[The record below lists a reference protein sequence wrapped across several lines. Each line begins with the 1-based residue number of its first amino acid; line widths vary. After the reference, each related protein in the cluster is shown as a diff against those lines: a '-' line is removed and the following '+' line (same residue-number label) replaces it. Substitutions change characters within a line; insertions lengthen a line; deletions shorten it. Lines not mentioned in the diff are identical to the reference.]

1 MNLLINSLIKHG
13 NSLATLLEDAKHRSN
28 SEVIHENVRKEV
40 EELLEKLENPQLPPS
55 FPETIIPK
63 IIEKIQVTVRNFI
76 KLDSDNATKFKD
88 LAKKINEWKSK
99 KQSSSETSLP
109 EQPCESPT
117 GDSTQHE
124 ASTIDD
130 HQFGQLS
137 DKQKKCL
144 TCWGLFPAGMEIK
157 KRELIF
163 WWIAL
168 DLIDDPHKGDDIL
181 AEFVEKEFIERTI
194 IGNKKLYNSYKM
206 NDNVRSKVIQDISS
220 FVEID
225 ETKKHWSVM
234 KLQPQPQPPKP
245 KRRLTKSIT
254 FSKLIKYDDTNVP
267 LAASLVIN
275 KEENSLGVKTFEW
288 LNEKKNVKVL
298 HLGSWDHNPKRYIL
312 VEDIEIL
319 KGLRN
324 MGHLT
329 CLSLQGISG
338 IVELPESV
346 YKLDNL
352 KILDLR
358 ACPNLESLSEGIES
372 LNQLTHLDL
381 SECYLLDHIPRGIA
395 SLTKL
400 RVLKG
405 FVINPEDLN
414 QVGVDGNEKKKKKN
428 TPSMALFSDLSD
440 LKELIKLTIRTRR
453 MSFPTIQDFYTLFA
467 MEKLTALRIL
477 WVRSS
482 AAVPCATAATRFPK
496 SLKKLQ
502 LQAAPKNTLPFLL
515 WSISKDTES
524 SLEKLYIRGGQRS
537 DLDLDPKKHYF
548 RNVHTVRLR
557 YLPELTIHWDEFRKF
572 FPKLTRLEIL
582 SCPNLIFF
590 PCDENGVWVKTDTD
604 TTMYDELH

>member
-1 MNLLINSLIKHG
+1 MLD
-13 NSLATLLEDAKHRSN
+13 EAKKRSN
-28 SEVIHENVRKEV
+28 RENIHDKLRNEV

-63 IIEKIQVTVRNFI
+63 IIEKIQVTVQNFI
-76 KLDSDNATKFKD
+76 KLDSDNATKYED
-88 LAKKINEWKSK
+88 LAKKINKWKSK

-117 GDSTQHE
+117 GDSTQHVT
-124 ASTIDD
+124 STFDD
-130 HQFGQLS
+130 HQFERLT
-137 DKQKKCL
+137 DKQKMCL
-144 TCWGLFPAGMEIK
+144 ICWCLFPAGMEIK
-157 KRELIF
+157 KRELIL

-168 DLIDDPHKGDDIL
+168 DLIDGPHKCDENL
-181 AEFVEKEFIERTI
+181 AEFVEKGFIERTI
-194 IGNKKLYNSYKM
+194 TGNKKLCNSYKM
-206 NDNVRSKVIQDISS
+206 NNNVHSK
-220 FVEID
+220 
-225 ETKKHWSVM
+225 
-234 KLQPQPQPPKP
+234 
-245 KRRLTKSIT
+245 RGLTKSM
-254 FSKLIKYDDTNVP
+254 SLPKLTKLDDTNVP
-267 LAASLVIN
+267 SSLVIN
-275 KEENSLGVKTFEW
+275 KEENSLSAQTLEW
-288 LNEKKNVKVL
+288 VNKKKNVKVL

-312 VEDIEIL
+312 VEDIEVL

-346 YKLDNL
+346 YKLDSL

-381 SECYLLDHIPRGIA
+381 SECYLLDLIPRGIA

-400 RVLKG
+400 QVLKG

-428 TPSMALFSDLSD
+428 VPKTALFSDLSK
-440 LKELIKLTIRTRR
+440 LKELMKLTIRTRR
-453 MSFPTIQDFYTLFA
+453 MNFPTIQDFETLFA

-515 WSISKDTES
+515 WSISKYTGS

-537 DLDLDPKKHYF
+537 DLDLDPEQHYF
-548 RNVHTVRLR
+548 RNVHTAPTLA
-557 YLPELTIHWDEFRKF
+557 
-572 FPKLTRLEIL
+572 LEEA
-582 SCPNLIFF
+582 SLINPQPTGSGNMFSTAL
-590 PCDENGVWVKTDTD
+590 EKGT
-604 TTMYDELH
+604 H

>member
-1 MNLLINSLIKHG
+1 MQLHAVLTSLLD
-13 NSLATLLEDAKHRSN
+13 EAKKRSN
-28 SEVIHENVRKEV
+28 RENIHDKLRNEV

-63 IIEKIQVTVRNFI
+63 IIEKIQVTVQNFI
-76 KLDSDNATKFKD
+76 KLDSDNATKYED
-88 LAKKINEWKSK
+88 LAKKINKWKSK

-117 GDSTQHE
+117 GDSTQHVT
-124 ASTIDD
+124 STFDD
-130 HQFGQLS
+130 HQFERLT
-137 DKQKKCL
+137 DKQKMCL
-144 TCWGLFPAGMEIK
+144 ICWCLFPAGMEIK
-157 KRELIF
+157 KRELIL

-168 DLIDDPHKGDDIL
+168 DLIDGPHKCDENL
-181 AEFVEKEFIERTI
+181 AEFVEKGFIERTI
-194 IGNKKLYNSYKM
+194 TGNKKLCNSYKM
-206 NDNVRSKVIQDISS
+206 NNNVHSKVSQEISS
-220 FVEID
+220 FVKIETD
-225 ETKKHWSVM
+225 ERSVWSAM
-234 KLQPQPQPPKP
+234 NLQPQQQQPHQPAKP
-245 KRRLTKSIT
+245 KRGLTKSM
-254 FSKLIKYDDTNVP
+254 SLPKLTKLDDTNVP
-267 LAASLVIN
+267 SSLVIN
-275 KEENSLGVKTFEW
+275 KEENSLSAQTLEW
-288 LNEKKNVKVL
+288 VNKKKNVKVL

-312 VEDIEIL
+312 VEDIEVL

-346 YKLDNL
+346 YKLDSL

-381 SECYLLDHIPRGIA
+381 SECYLLDLIPRGIA

-400 RVLKG
+400 QVLKG

-428 TPSMALFSDLSD
+428 VPKTALFSDLSK
-440 LKELIKLTIRTRR
+440 LKELMKLTIRTRR
-453 MSFPTIQDFYTLFA
+453 MNFPTIQDFETLFA

-515 WSISKDTES
+515 WSISKYTGS

-537 DLDLDPKKHYF
+537 DLDLDPEQHYF

-590 PCDENGVWVKTDTD
+590 PCDENGLWD
-604 TTMYDELH
+604 